1 MQPGPQR
8 SITRTELTYNRRQYR
23 EQVTAADACAVK
35 RAEQDRAV
43 LRCYAEIRHGA
54 KSWKSQRRVV
64 VRIEAGTLGMDIRY
78 VVTSLTESSAEHIY
92 DSLYCARG
100 QAENLPQ

>member
-1 MQPGPQR
+1 MAFNEAHGFGLPTNAALRANPH
-8 SITRTELTYNRRQYR
+8 I
-23 EQVTAADACAVK
+23 VAAADACAVK
-35 RAEQDRAV
+35 RAEQDRAA
-43 LRCYAEIRHGA
+43 LRCYAEIRYGT

-64 VRIEAGTLGMDIRY
+64 ARIEAGTLGMDIRY

-100 QAENLPQ
+100 EAENLPQ